1 MSSLHQTSP
10 GPSPTT
16 SVHAGLDE
24 RRESQDASF
33 QSSMSDP
40 DSSALSFETSFHM
53 ESGYAVPRPENER
66 HPKGKRKRTTAQDK
80 TILENA
86 YSTNPKPDKAARL
99 DIVNRV
105 TLNEKE
111 VQIWFQNRRQN
122 DRRKS
127 RPLSP
132 QEIAALRYGGP
143 IAGLAND
150 ALSFGNGPSMAD
162 DSFDTRPA
170 ELDQRAPSPA
180 SVGTMHSFRLSP
192 SAANASATESSN
204 PERRAS
210 ESVVSPPHSI
220 FAVKPNESAQ
230 SFSQSLP
237 NSVGYLSNRWNTS
250 ASFSSPTTLD
260 RPGEESFRYVFLSLF
275 TSYKAQLTCP
285 LDSIPF
291 RHRWITL
298 QLPSCPPPSSSSS
311 QFRLSLSLEGKA
323 ELVSSQPSPPRP
335 TQMPSDTTKLPPVRA
350 PRILQ
355 RSRSSLPGITL
366 PPISTLTASLP
377 AQLARG
383 RSRDV
388 HAWESCCDAE
398 TRDELTQ
405 QAENESS
412 GSAVAAISL
421 LRSSSQTSGG
431 LGSLL
436 NAVAQAANGSVQPN
450 PGKRNAPPSRR
461 SSISKKPK
469 LGRTSSNI
477 ARNQS
482 LPPAQDAQ
490 HPPTDSLDK
499 PERAVTED
507 VEAEKKGSDKPG
519 LAVVLSPGADSDKE
533 NWSPDDNGNPSRRR
547 QPLPSPTPTKE
558 QTMAQAVLGNARRV
572 GRVLGEQGPN
582 AANKRSFLGNR
593 ANTAPVPRLRGGKA
607 GLETSVSIFE
617 DENGQK
623 KLPSGK
629 AGKGDDEVDRFMMR
643 GQVSPSKRPDMDCVA
658 GLLSLSQGAWR

>member
-1 MSSLHQTSP
+1 MASLHQQSP

-16 SVHAGLDE
+16 SIHDGIED
-24 RRESQDASF
+24 RRASQDASF

-53 ESGYAVPRPENER
+53 ESGYPVPRPENER

-86 YSTNPKPDKAARL
+86 YSTNPKPDKAARQ

-132 QEIAALRYGGP
+132 QEIAAMRYGGP
-143 IAGLAND
+143 IHGLSGD
-150 ALSFGNGPSMAD
+150 SLPFGNAPSIAD

-170 ELDQRAPSPA
+170 AVEHRAPSPA

-192 SAANASATESSN
+192 SAANPGPTEQSN

-210 ESVVSPPHSI
+210 ESGVSPSHSI
-220 FAVKPNESAQ
+220 FAVSTNESAQ
-230 SFSQSLP
+230 KFSQSLP
-237 NSVGYLSNRWNTS
+237 NSVGYLSNRWNAS
-250 ASFSSPTTLD
+250 ASFSSPSTLD
-260 RPGEESFRYVFLSLF
+260 RQGDESFR
-275 TSYKAQLTCP
+275 
-285 LDSIPF
+285 LDSFP
-291 RHRWITL
+291 
-298 QLPSCPPPSSSSS
+298 PSAGSAVDNSPGSILPPPSSSSS

-335 TQMPSDTTKLPPVRA
+335 AQSQVLHDTTKLAPVRP

-355 RSRSSLPGITL
+355 RSRSALPGITL

-421 LRSSSQTSGG
+421 LRSSSQTSSG
-431 LGSLL
+431 LSSLL
-436 NAVAQAANGSVQPN
+436 NAVAQAASGSVQQPN

-461 SSISKKPK
+461 SSLSKKPK
-469 LGRTSSNI
+469 LSRSSSGI
-477 ARNQS
+477 SRMQS
-482 LPPAQDAQ
+482 LPPPTQATQQ
-490 HPPTDSLDK
+490 PSTDSLDK
-499 PERAVTED
+499 PETAATED
-507 VEAEKKGSDKPG
+507 VEPAKKSPGKPG
-519 LAVVLSPGADSDKE
+519 LAIVLSPGGDSDKE
-533 NWSPDDNGNPSRRR
+533 NWSPGSDGNSDRRR
-547 QPLPSPTPTKE
+547 HPLPSATPTKE
-558 QTMAQAVLGNARRV
+558 QTTVQAVIGNARRV
-572 GRVLGEQGPN
+572 GRVLGEQSPN

-617 DENGQK
+617 DENGHK
-623 KLPSGK
+623 KLPSEKSGK
-629 AGKGDDEVDRFMMR
+629 GPKGDDEVDRFMMR

>member
-1 MSSLHQTSP
+1 MSPLHQTSP

-24 RRESQDASF
+24 RRESLDASF

-143 IAGLAND
+143 IAGLASD

-162 DSFDTRPA
+162 DSYDTRPA

-192 SAANASATESSN
+192 LAANPSATESSN
-204 PERRAS
+204 PERRTS
-210 ESVVSPPHSI
+210 ESVVSPSHSI

-230 SFSQSLP
+230 NFSQSLP

-260 RPGEESFRYVFLSLF
+260 RPGEESFSFHPAPAFVILISVP
-275 TSYKAQLTCP
+275 P
-285 LDSIPF
+285 LLVARGQGRVGIVPTFSAEAVSDAF
-291 RHRWITL
+291 RHDEAAPGSR
-298 QLPSCPPPSSSSS
+298 
-311 QFRLSLSLEGKA
+311 
-323 ELVSSQPSPPRP
+323 
-335 TQMPSDTTKLPPVRA
+335 

-412 GSAVAAISL
+412 GSAIAAISL

-431 LGSLL
+431 LSSLL

-482 LPPAQDAQ
+482 LPPPAQDAQ

-499 PERAVTED
+499 PERDVTENI
-507 VEAEKKGSDKPG
+507 EAEKKSSDKPG

-533 NWSPDDNGNPSRRR
+533 NWSPDDGGNPNRRR

-558 QTMAQAVLGNARRV
+558 QTMAQAILGNARRV

-623 KLPSGK
+623 KLSSEK
-629 AGKGDDEVDRFMMR
+629 AGKGDDEVDRFMIR

>member
-16 SVHAGLDE
+16 SVHAGLEE

-53 ESGYAVPRPENER
+53 ESGYPVPRPENER

-150 ALSFGNGPSMAD
+150 SLSFGNAPSMAD

-192 SAANASATESSN
+192 SAAKPSATEHSN

-210 ESVVSPPHSI
+210 ESGVSPPHSI
-220 FAVKPNESAQ
+220 FAVKPKEGAQ

-250 ASFSSPTTLD
+250 ASFSSPSTLD
-260 RPGEESFRYVFLSLF
+260 RPGEESFRI
-275 TSYKAQLTCP
+275 
-285 LDSIPF
+285 DSFP
-291 RHRWITL
+291 
-298 QLPSCPPPSSSSS
+298 PSTGSTVDNSPASILPPPSSSS

-335 TQMPSDTTKLPPVRA
+335 TQAHMPSDATKLPPVRA

-355 RSRSSLPGITL
+355 RSRTSLPGITL

-431 LGSLL
+431 LSSLL

-469 LGRTSSNI
+469 LGRTSSSI

-482 LPPAQDAQ
+482 LPPSQDTPQ
-490 HPPTDSLDK
+490 PLTDSLDK

-507 VEAEKKGSDKPG
+507 VETEKKSADKPG

-533 NWSPDDNGNPSRRR
+533 NWSPDEDGNPN
-547 QPLPSPTPTKE
+547 Q

-593 ANTAPVPRLRGGKA
+593 ANTAPAPRLRGGKA
-607 GLETSVSIFE
+607 GLETSMSIFE

-629 AGKGDDEVDRFMMR
+629 AGKGDEEVDRFMMR